1 MKNPSLFTIRLL
13 GTMGL
18 VGTSSTA
25 WALSCDEIMNMVNV
39 GVPENIVVMT
49 VKDSGEMFSAEDI
62 QCLTSRGAPA
72 SIVAQASSMSQS
84 ASSTSQPTPAPVVEE
99 RRNSLDEDEDVLGGR
114 TNRTQSLPEE
124 GSGSDDPE
132 KLQAAIKRY
141 RAKKPLTASKMLF
154 EILEDKQA
162 MGQDTKVHYYLGRS
176 LEALEMYHMA
186 QHHYLQVIRAGTGD
200 PYFNYAL
207 PKLVKIARY
216 TGDDS
221 ELIKIAPQ
229 IPANAYPRG
238 AKNHLLYLM
247 GVREYS
253 KGNLTQARKYFG
265 QVSTKSPLYL
275 NSEYFRGVIYN
286 QQGKLKSAVRAFRD
300 VYREEVEIIND
311 PRYLQEVEDLK
322 DMALMNVAR
331 IYYAIERF
339 DESSKY
345 YDLVSRDS
353 KYWPEALFEN
363 AWANFMQN
371 NLNDTLGQIL
381 TVHSPFFKDDEW
393 NPEAT
398 ILRALT
404 FFNLCEYKEVEGLL
418 INFEEDNRAMVDEMR
433 QFVTDY
439 SSKEALKL
447 ADQAWDAYFGRTE
460 PIDTVLPKSLFN
472 RILRNQDLSGIVRH
486 LEILDEEEDLIDKQ
500 RPEWRDSVGV
510 YLKQRIERDRQ
521 KYKKR
526 AGRLFLRELARQAN
540 KLQDLLTQSE
550 IIRFEVVDAQRVDY
564 AYKAHNA
571 DIGDA
576 LGGLSIDF
584 ATSVDYIYWPFNG
597 EFWADELGYYHYTE
611 QGSCK

>member
-1 MKNPSLFTIRLL
+1 MKPSTRAHFRILGALSLL
-13 GTMGL
+13 GY
-18 VGTSSTA
+18 SSA
-25 WALSCDEIMNMVNV
+25 SWALSCDEIMNMVDV
-39 GVPENIVVMT
+39 GVPDHIVVMT
-49 VKDSGEMFSAEDI
+49 VKDSGEVFASADI
-62 QCLTSRGAPA
+62 QCLQTRGAPSSVVTQARSMMRSTAPA
-72 SIVAQASSMSQS
+72 SE
-84 ASSTSQPTPAPVVEE
+84 PTPTREE
-99 RRNSLDEDEDVLGGR
+99 PARGSSLETDSDDLGGR
-114 TNRTQSLPEE
+114 SGSTDLPER
-124 GSGSDDPE
+124 GGDDGDDPE
-132 KLQAAIKRY
+132 KLKAAIKRY
-141 RAKKPLTASKMLF
+141 RAKKPLTASKMLY
-154 EILEDKQA
+154 EILQDDAA

-176 LEALEMYHMA
+176 LEALEMFHMA
-186 QHHYLQVIRAGTGD
+186 QHHYLQVIKAGTSD

-207 PKLVKIARY
+207 PKLVKIARH

-229 IPANAYPRG
+229 ISPDAYPRG
-238 AKNHLLYLM
+238 AKNHLFYLM
-247 GVREYS
+247 GVREYN
-253 KGNLTQARKYFG
+253 KGNLSAARKYFG
-265 QVSTKSPLYL
+265 QVSSKSPLYL

-286 QQGKLKSAVRAFRD
+286 QQGKLKSAVRSFRD
-300 VYREEVEIIND
+300 VYREDVEVYND
-311 PRYLQEVEDLK
+311 PRYLQDVEDLK

-331 IYYAIERF
+331 IYYAIERY
-339 DESSKY
+339 DEASKY

-353 KYWPEALFEN
+353 QYWPEALFEN

-398 ILRALT
+398 VLRALT
-404 FFNLCEYKEVEGLL
+404 FFNLCEYTEVEKRL
-418 INFEEDNRAMVDEMR
+418 IKFETDHSAMVDEMR
-433 QFVTDY
+433 TFVGSY
-439 SSKEALKL
+439 SNQEALKL

-460 PIDTVLPKSLFN
+460 RIDSVLPKSLFTK
-472 RILRNQDLSGIVRH
+472 ILRNKDLAGIVRH
-486 LEILDEEEDLIDKQ
+486 LEVLDEEEVLIDKQ
-500 RPEWRDSVGV
+500 RSEWRDSVGV

-564 AYKAHNA
+564 AYKAQNA

-576 LGGLSIDF
+576 LGDLKIDF
-584 ATSVDYIYWPFNG
+584 ATSVEYIYWPFNG